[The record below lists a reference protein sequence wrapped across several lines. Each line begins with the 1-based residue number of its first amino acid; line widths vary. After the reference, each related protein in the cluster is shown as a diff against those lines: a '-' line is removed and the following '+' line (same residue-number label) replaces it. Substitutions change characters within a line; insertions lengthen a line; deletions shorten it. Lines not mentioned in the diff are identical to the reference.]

1 MQEEKAKLCILRHGL
16 NGNATFS
23 LAYNQSRTLII
34 TNKPMAD
41 IASYII
47 REHQDIGQ
55 RITIADDSS
64 MGADTGDINFS
75 VDPSEREEFVRLIVQ
90 KFNAQR
96 KKQTA

>member
-1 MQEEKAKLCILRHGL
+1 MLKEKAKLCILRHGL

-23 LAYNQSRTLII
+23 LVYNQTGALII
-34 TNKPMAD
+34 TSKPMAD

-47 REHQDIGQ
+47 REYPDIGQ
-55 RITIADDSS
+55 RITIADDSL
-64 MGADTGDINFS
+64 MGSDTEDIIFS
-75 VDPSEREEFVRLIVQ
+75 VEPSEREEFVHLIVQ